1 MEEKVNE
8 LQMQANVL
16 TDEVANLKSELEASR
31 ILLDRKQEECDT
43 FYRLYSNMKE
53 ENSRLTQVLDSVKKI
68 LEAFLTK

>member
-1 MEEKVNE
+1 MEEKV
-8 LQMQANVL
+8 QKQANVL
-16 TDEVANLKSELEASR
+16 TDEVANLKSELEASK

-43 FYRLYSNMKE
+43 FYRLYSKMKE

>member
-16 TDEVANLKSELEASR
+16 TDEVANLKSELEASK